1 MSFENK
7 KIKNNAQKNKVE
19 NVKNN
24 KKKQC
29 IENGLTKN

>member
-19 NVKNN
+19 NVK
-24 KKKQC
+24 KKQ
-29 IENGLTKN
+29 KKAVY

>member
-19 NVKNN
+19 NVKKIT
-24 KKKQC
+24 KKSSVLKMD
-29 IENGLTKN
+29 